1 MTTQHGA
8 ARRQAHVQQIRLEQ
22 ERQPRR
28 HRQRRLLGLGTV
40 VALVAVVSFGLWQA
54 RPTTVD
60 ATGATAPQFTLPTTT
75 GQTVSLAD
83 LRGSPVILY
92 FNEGAGCGSCTQQMA
107 EIEKNPGFG
116 EAGITVLPI
125 VMNTAAQIR
134 RRPPRV
140 GVGSRARR

>member
-60 ATGATAPQFTLPTTT
+60 ATGATAPH
-75 GQTVSLAD
+75 S
-83 LRGSPVILY
+83 SP
-92 FNEGAGCGSCTQQMA
+92 C
-107 EIEKNPGFG
+107 
-116 EAGITVLPI
+116 
-125 VMNTAAQIR
+125 
-134 RRPPRV
+134 RPPPGRPCPWRTSA
-140 GVGSRARR
+140 GRR